1 MSMCQGGARMNSG
14 ISLAWSAI
22 PLMQH
27 GTDYGRMMA
36 IYQILN
42 GQYHIWEIF
51 GLGLKIKVHP
61 KYPKFIRRICQISP
75 KVWDIVEKRLHRAS
89 VVCATRS
96 LHQDYNNICSLE
108 QNVYCT
114 ATALEI
120 IGPTEV
126 ARP

>member
-1 MSMCQGGARMNSG
+1 MEIMDKGLTVPKWGLIVVRSKIPQIPQNLFGRSSQLAQKFG
-14 ISLAWSAI
+14 ISL
-22 PLMQH
+22 
-27 GTDYGRMMA
+27 R
-36 IYQILN
+36 
-42 GQYHIWEIF
+42 
-51 GLGLKIKVHP
+51 KK
-61 KYPKFIRRICQISP
+61 
-75 KVWDIVEKRLHRAS
+75 LHWAS